1 MEKVDVEARARKA
14 RELFMSGYNCSQSV
28 FLAYADL
35 YGIDPKLASTI
46 VAPLGGGM
54 GRLREVCGAVSA
66 AFMLTGLKYP
76 NPSPGDK
83 AAKTRSYAV
92 VQELAERFRRE
103 NGSIVCREL
112 LGLGKGPD
120 SPEPSDRTEAYYKR
134 RPCPDYIE
142 IAARIVGEKLNED
155 DSVECPAISGI
166 IEKGQN
172 QNGSAPLVRQMLE
185 GQV

>member
-1 MEKVDVEARARKA
+1 
-14 RELFMSGYNCSQSV
+14 MSGYNCSQSV

-112 LGLGKGPD
+112 LGLGKDPIL
-120 SPEPSDRTEAYYKR
+120 PSRQ
-134 RPCPDYIE
+134 
-142 IAARIVGEKLNED
+142 IVLRLI
-155 DSVECPAISGI
+155 ISDVRVPI
-166 IEKGQN
+166 I
-172 QNGSAPLVRQMLE
+172 SRLRLVSWVKNSMKTIVWNDLPY
-185 GQV
+185 QVL

>member
-1 MEKVDVEARARKA
+1 MMEKVDVEAPARKA

-155 DSVECPAISGI
+155 DSVE
-166 IEKGQN
+166 
-172 QNGSAPLVRQMLE
+172 
-185 GQV
+185 

>member
-1 MEKVDVEARARKA
+1 MV
-14 RELFMSGYNCSQSV
+14 
-28 FLAYADL
+28 
-35 YGIDPKLASTI
+35 STRSWHRQLSRRWAG
-46 VAPLGGGM
+46 VW

-155 DSVECPAISGI
+155 VVWNDLPY
-166 IEKGQN
+166 
-172 QNGSAPLVRQMLE
+172 
-185 GQV
+185 QVL

>member
-103 NGSIVCREL
+103 NVSIDCRNFWDWEKDPIL
-112 LGLGKGPD
+112 
-120 SPEPSDRTEAYYKR
+120 PSR
-134 RPCPDYIE
+134 
-142 IAARIVGEKLNED
+142 RIVLRLI
-155 DSVECPAISGI
+155 ISDVRVPI
-166 IEKGQN
+166 I
-172 QNGSAPLVRQMLE
+172 SRLRLVSWVKNSMKTIVWNDLPY
-185 GQV
+185 QVL

>member
-1 MEKVDVEARARKA
+1 MMEKVDVEARARKA

-35 YGIDPKLASTI
+35 YGIDPELASTI

-83 AAKTRSYAV
+83 VAKTRSYAV
-92 VQELAERFRRE
+92 VQELAERFAGKTVLLSVGNFWDWAKVQILR
-103 NGSIVCREL
+103 CR
-112 LGLGKGPD
+112 
-120 SPEPSDRTEAYYKR
+120 
-134 RPCPDYIE
+134 
-142 IAARIVGEKLNED
+142 RIVQRLI
-155 DSVECPAISGI
+155 ISD
-166 IEKGQN
+166 
-172 QNGSAPLVRQMLE
+172 ALVPSISRLRR
-185 GQV
+185 VS

>member
-92 VQELAERFRRE
+92 VQGA
-103 NGSIVCREL
+103 CR
-112 LGLGKGPD
+112 
-120 SPEPSDRTEAYYKR
+120 
-134 RPCPDYIE
+134 
-142 IAARIVGEKLNED
+142 
-155 DSVECPAISGI
+155 AISPGKRFYCLPGTFGI
-166 IEKGQN
+166 GKRTRFSRAV
-172 QNGSAPLVRQMLE
+172 GSY
-185 GQV
+185 

>member
-1 MEKVDVEARARKA
+1 MMEKVDVEARARKA

-92 VQELAERFRRE
+92 SPGKRFYCLPGTFGIGKRTRFSRAV
-103 NGSIVCREL
+103 GS
-112 LGLGKGPD
+112 
-120 SPEPSDRTEAYYKR
+120 Y
-134 RPCPDYIE
+134 
-142 IAARIVGEKLNED
+142 
-155 DSVECPAISGI
+155 
-166 IEKGQN
+166 
-172 QNGSAPLVRQMLE
+172 
-185 GQV
+185 